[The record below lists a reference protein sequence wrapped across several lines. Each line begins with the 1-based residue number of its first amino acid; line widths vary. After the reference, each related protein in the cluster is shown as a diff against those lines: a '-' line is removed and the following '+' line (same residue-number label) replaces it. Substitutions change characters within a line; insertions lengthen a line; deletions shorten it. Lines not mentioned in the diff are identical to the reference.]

1 MHPSTI
7 DDSAVI
13 NNLIR
18 TLESGV
24 RNLSSGFRMSPIQ
37 FVKDDDT
44 NFHMDLIA
52 GFANMRARNYTIP
65 EVDKLK
71 AKFIAGR
78 IIPTIAT
85 TTALATG
92 LVCLELYKVTLNH
105 KVEKYHNTFSNL
117 ALSLFSMAEPFPPKM
132 EI

>member
-13 NNLIR
+13 DNLIR

-44 NFHMDLIA
+44 NFHMDLID
-52 GFANMRARNYTIP
+52 GFANMCARNYNIP

-78 IIPTIAT
+78 IIPAIAIQ
-85 TTALATG
+85 LHWP
-92 LVCLELYKVTLNH
+92 LV
-105 KVEKYHNTFSNL
+105 
-117 ALSLFSMAEPFPPKM
+117 
-132 EI
+132 

>member
-13 NNLIR
+13 DNLIR

-24 RNLSSGFRMSPIQ
+24 RNLSSVFRMSPIQ

-52 GFANMRARNYTIP
+52 GFAI
-65 EVDKLK
+65 
-71 AKFIAGR
+71 
-78 IIPTIAT
+78 
-85 TTALATG
+85 
-92 LVCLELYKVTLNH
+92 
-105 KVEKYHNTFSNL
+105 
-117 ALSLFSMAEPFPPKM
+117 
-132 EI
+132 